1 MLPEGVTDA
10 EDILDWKSLAQ
21 ENIYSPRM
29 FEIMKSIIGKG

>member
-10 EDILDWKSLAQ
+10 EDILDWKNLVQ
-21 ENIYSPRM
+21 KNIYSSTM